1 MIRHEASPSTTPGRG
16 VLILACLPSVREG
29 LRILLDSEGF
39 RPAHTAGS
47 AAEALRQVLSI
58 RPNVAVV
65 DIRLEDSTA
74 VEFCRAAR
82 GLLPSLQFLLLASYE
97 DDLSVRE
104 AVLAGA
110 SGLVLRQLRRDV
122 LLSAVRRTADG
133 NSLINATVR
142 SQVIHDFS
150 SAAARTVDG
159 KPRPVTSSPVNL
171 APAERDLLSLLAHGR
186 DDECISQ
193 ALSIPPGTVP
203 ALVRTA
209 LTKLGIDPQPRPRN
223 HSQMNNDDAGQEVA
237 GNHRDV
243 PPRGGRAEARPHPA
257 LSGPLRN
264 PLPLAASGRT
274 MMPVGFSA
282 RTVTEKKQEHR
293 NEK

>member
-1 MIRHEASPSTTPGRG
+1 M
-16 VLILACLPSVREG
+16 
-29 LRILLDSEGF
+29 DSEGF

-47 AAEALRQVLSI
+47 AAEALPQVLSI

-104 AVLAGA
+104 AVPAGA

-122 LLSAVRRTADG
+122 LLSAIRRTAGG
-133 NSLINATVR
+133 NSPINATVR

-193 ALSIPPGTVP
+193 ALAVPPGAVP

-223 HSQMNNDDAGQEVA
+223 HSQMNNDAGQEVA
-237 GNHRDV
+237 GDHRDV
-243 PPRGGRAEARPHPA
+243 PTRGVRTEALPHPEA
-257 LSGPLRN
+257 GGPLRN
-264 PLPLAASGRT
+264 PLPSPRRVA
-274 MMPVGFSA
+274 
-282 RTVTEKKQEHR
+282 Q
-293 NEK
+293 

>member
-1 MIRHEASPSTTPGRG
+1 MIIRHEASPSTTPGPG

-47 AAEALRQVLSI
+47 AAEALPQVLSS

-82 GLLPSLQFLLLASYE
+82 ALLPSLQFLLLASYE

-122 LLSAVRRTADG
+122 LLSAVRHTADG

-150 SAAARTVDG
+150 AAAARTVDG
-159 KPRPVTSSPVNL
+159 QPRPATSSPVNL

-203 ALVRTA
+203 GLVRTA
-209 LTKLGIDPQPRPRN
+209 LTKLGIDPQSRPRN
-223 HSQMNNDDAGQEVA
+223 HSQMNNDAGQEVA

-243 PPRGGRAEARPHPA
+243 PPRGVRTEARPHPE
-257 LSGPLRN
+257 LGGPLRN
-264 PLPLAASGRT
+264 PLPSPRR
-274 MMPVGFSA
+274 VGSHNDA
-282 RTVTEKKQEHR
+282 GSIQHTDCHR
-293 NEK
+293 KEAGAP